1 MGPHRPRKDKETF
14 EARIGPEAWP
24 MITPLDSMI
33 FAIQMPSIAV
43 AVIGLY
49 TPRGAGPFTVHST

>member
-1 MGPHRPRKDKETF
+1 
-14 EARIGPEAWP
+14 